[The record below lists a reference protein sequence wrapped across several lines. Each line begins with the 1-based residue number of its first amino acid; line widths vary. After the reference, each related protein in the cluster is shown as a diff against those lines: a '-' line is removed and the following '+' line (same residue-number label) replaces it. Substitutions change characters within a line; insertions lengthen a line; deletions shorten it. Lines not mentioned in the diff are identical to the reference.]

1 MPRAKPGRKKKERL
15 NEWQPPLEQPCCVNS
30 ECELAGQRGQG
41 NLRVRKGKG
50 SGTWRVLRC
59 SKCRSEF
66 SERKG
71 TPLWGTKM
79 PPERAAAIAKH
90 LAEGCGIRK
99 SSRLTGASKNG
110 VTSIAVR
117 VGWHAHE
124 LHDESAQDLP
134 VSEAQFDE
142 KWSFV
147 EKKQAVRRDEGGGR
161 AGGRPVGPHCD
172 RRRQPLCRVACC
184 RKTDIRE
191 PRGDCGRLR
200 WANRRRPPVLITTDD
215 CANYKD
221 VLLNQYGELVEP
233 ARSGRAGRPPGPFK
247 QWPAGAVYATVNKTY
262 GKGRV
267 TEIRRSLVFGTP
279 MSSRPLEGSRSSK
292 TINKHVVRRAAER
305 HGPQLQRPQ
314 GAQDLRVLQGSAGS
328 RRGFVVGHAL
338 LQLPSHSP

>member
-1 MPRAKPGRKKKERL
+1 MPRAKTGRKKKERL
-15 NEWQPPLEQPCCVNS
+15 NEWQPPLEQLCCVNS
-30 ECELAGQRGQG
+30 ECDLAGQRGQG

-79 PPERAAAIAKH
+79 RPELAASIAKH

-147 EKKQAVRRDEGGGR
+147 EKKQKQCDE
-161 AGGRPVGPHCD
+161 
-172 RRRQPLCRVACC
+172 
-184 RKTDIRE
+184 
-191 PRGDCGRLR
+191 
-200 WANRRRPPVLITTDD
+200 
-215 CANYKD
+215 
-221 VLLNQYGELVEP
+221 
-233 ARSGRAGRPPGPFK
+233 
-247 QWPAGAVYATVNKTY
+247 
-262 GKGRV
+262 
-267 TEIRRSLVFGTP
+267 
-279 MSSRPLEGSRSSK
+279 SK
-292 TINKHVVRRAAER
+292 AED
-305 HGPQLQRPQ
+305 
-314 GAQDLRVLQGSAGS
+314 A
-328 RRGFVVGHAL
+328 
-338 LQLPSHSP
+338 